1 MYAAHSSVGSAVGR
15 FGRFSGALSPEL
27 RKTPAAEEVT
37 GMGSSRLPGFY
48 KMKMAE
54 RLRRLAEQLELSR
67 DEMDSL
73 GESATLPLANADAM
87 IENAVGVLGLPVGI
101 GLNFLV
107 NGEDVLIPMAVEE
120 ASVIAAVSLAA
131 KIVREGGGFKADA
144 DAPRMIGQV
153 QVAELANPEAA
164 KAAILRQKDSILA
177 VANGLHPA
185 MKSRGGGA
193 QDLEVRLLPVGA
205 ETHAIVHLIIDT
217 QDAMGANLIN
227 TMCEGVAPL
236 IERITG
242 GRVRLRILSNLADLR
257 LARASCRIPFEAL
270 ADFGFSGAEVAHGIA
285 EASRFA
291 DADPYRACTH
301 NKGVMNGVDAVALAT
316 GNDWRAIEAGAH
328 AYCARNGRYEPLT
341 RWWIE
346 EGALL
351 GRIELPIQVGT
362 VGGAVKAN
370 PLIPVLLR
378 TMGNPGARKLAG
390 IMAAVG
396 LAQNM
401 AALRALGTVGIQK
414 GHMALHA
421 RNVAVSAG
429 AKGSAVEEVARA
441 LIAAG
446 EIKLHRAQEILAKM
460 VAARGPSAEAT

>member
-1 MYAAHSSVGSAVGR
+1 MEDR
-15 FGRFSGALSPEL
+15 P
-27 RKTPAAEEVT
+27 
-37 GMGSSRLPGFY
+37 MGSSRLPGFY

-54 RLRRLAEQLELSR
+54 RLRRLAEQIDGDLHG
-67 DEMDSL
+67 L
-73 GESATLPLANADAM
+73 GETSTLPLANADAM
-87 IENAVGVLGLPVGI
+87 IENAVGVLGLPVGL
-101 GLNFLV
+101 GLNFQI

-120 ASVIAAVSLAA
+120 PSVIAAVSLAA
-131 KIVREGGGFKADA
+131 KIARDGGGFKVDA
-144 DAPRMIGQV
+144 DEPRMIGQV
-153 QVAELANPEAA
+153 QITELANPVQAREKLMAE
-164 KAAILRQKDSILA
+164 KDAILA
-177 VANGLHPA
+177 TANALHPM
-185 MKSRGGGA
+185 MKARGGGA
-193 QDLEVRLLPVGA
+193 KEIEVRLLQVGG
-205 ETHAIVHLIIDT
+205 ETHAILHLIVDT

-236 IERITG
+236 VERITG

-257 LARASCRIPFEAL
+257 LARASCRIPFESL

-285 EASRFA
+285 EASLFA

-328 AYCARNGRYEPLT
+328 AFAARNGKYEPLT
-341 RWWIE
+341 RWWIS

-351 GRIELPIQVGT
+351 GSIELPIQVGT

-378 TMGNPGARKLAG
+378 MMGNPGAQRLAG

-421 RNVAVSAG
+421 RNLALSAG
-429 AKGSAVEEVARA
+429 AKGGAVEVVARQ

-446 EIKLHRAQEILAKM
+446 EIKLHRAQEILAKL
-460 VAARGPSAEAT
+460 VAGGASAEVT

>member
-1 MYAAHSSVGSAVGR
+1 MYAAHPRDGTAVVVSGVLSCTKSRITSHYGR
-15 FGRFSGALSPEL
+15 L
-27 RKTPAAEEVT
+27 RGGHT

-67 DEMDSL
+67 DELEGL

-107 NGEDVLIPMAVEE
+107 NGEDVLVPMAVEE
-120 ASVIAAVSLAA
+120 PSVIAAVSLAA

-144 DAPRMIGQV
+144 DEPRIIGQV
-153 QVAELANPEAA
+153 QVTELSNPEAA
-164 KAAILRQKDSILA
+164 KASVLRQKDSILA
-177 VANGLHPA
+177 AANALHPA
-185 MKSRGGGA
+185 MSARGGGA
-193 QDLEVRLLPVGA
+193 KDVEVRLIRVGA
-205 ETHAIVHLIIDT
+205 ETHAIVHLIVDT

-242 GRVRLRILSNLADLR
+242 GRVRLRIL
-257 LARASCRIPFEAL
+257 FEAL

-328 AYCARNGRYEPLT
+328 AFCARNGRYEPLT
-341 RWWIE
+341 RWWVE
-346 EGALL
+346 EGALH
-351 GRIELPIQVGT
+351 GAIELPIQVGT

-370 PLIPVLLR
+370 PLIPVLLQI
-378 TMGNPGARKLAG
+378 MGNPGARKLAG

-429 AKGSAVEEVARA
+429 AKGNAVEEVARA

-446 EIKLHRAQEILAKM
+446 EIKLHRAQEILAKLV
-460 VAARGPSAEAT
+460 VA

>member
-1 MYAAHSSVGSAVGR
+1 MS
-15 FGRFSGALSPEL
+15 
-27 RKTPAAEEVT
+27 
-37 GMGSSRLPGFY
+37 SSRLPGFY
-48 KMKMAE
+48 KLKMAE
-54 RLRRLAEQLELSR
+54 RLRRLAEQIEGDL
-67 DEMDSL
+67 DGL
-73 GESATLPLANADAM
+73 GVMGSLPLANADAM
-87 IENAVGVLGLPVGI
+87 IENAIGVLGLPVGL
-101 GLNFLV
+101 GLNFQI

-120 ASVIAAVSLAA
+120 PSVIAAVSLAA
-131 KIVREGGGFKADA
+131 KIAREGGGFRVEADE
-144 DAPRMIGQV
+144 PRMIGQV
-153 QVAELANPEAA
+153 QITGLVNPELARTQLLHEREALL
-164 KAAILRQKDSILA
+164 AA
-177 VANGLHPA
+177 ANALHPQ
-185 MKSRGGGA
+185 MKARGGGA
-193 QDLEVRLLPVGA
+193 KDIEVRLLQVGS
-205 ETHAIVHLIIDT
+205 ETHAVLHLIVNT
-217 QDAMGANLIN
+217 QEAMGANLIN

-236 IERITG
+236 VERITG

-257 LARASCRIPFEAL
+257 LARATCRIPFEAL
-270 ADFGFSGAEVAHGIA
+270 SDFGFSGAEVAHGIA
-285 EASRFA
+285 EASLFA

-328 AYCARNGRYEPLT
+328 AFAARNGRYEPLT
-341 RWWIE
+341 RWWVSD
-346 EGALL
+346 GALN
-351 GRIELPIQVGT
+351 GSIELPIQVGT

-378 TMGNPGARKLAG
+378 TMGNPGAQRLAG

-421 RNVAVSAG
+421 RNIAVSAG
-429 AKGSAVEEVARA
+429 AKDGAVEVVARA

-460 VAARGPSAEAT
+460 IAPGASAEVS

>member
-1 MYAAHSSVGSAVGR
+1 
-15 FGRFSGALSPEL
+15 
-27 RKTPAAEEVT
+27 
-37 GMGSSRLPGFY
+37 MGTSRLPGFY
-48 KMKMAE
+48 KMRIAE
-54 RLRRLAEQLELSR
+54 RLRRVAESLELDS
-67 DEMDSL
+67 DELDGL
-73 GESATLPLANADAM
+73 GESATLPVSNADAM

-101 GLNFLV
+101 GLNFV
-107 NGEDVLIPMAVEE
+107 IGGEDVLIPMAVEE
-120 ASVIAAVSLAA
+120 PSVIAAVSLAA
-131 KIVREGGGFKADA
+131 KIAREGGGFRADA
-144 DAPRMIGQV
+144 DPPRMIGQV
-153 QVAELANPEAA
+153 QVTNLNDPPAA
-164 KAAILRQKDSILA
+164 KAALLRDKQQILDA
-177 VANGLHPA
+177 ANALQPA
-185 MKSRGGGA
+185 MKARGGGA
-193 QDLEVRLLPVGA
+193 KDLEVRLLAVGG
-205 ETHAIVHLIIDT
+205 EIHAVVHLIVDT

-236 IERITG
+236 VERICG
-242 GRVRLRILSNLADLR
+242 GRVRLRILSNLADQR
-257 LARASCRIPFEAL
+257 IARASCRIPFEAL
-270 ADFGFSGAEVAHGIA
+270 GDFGFSGAEVAHGIA

-328 AYCARNGRYEPLT
+328 AWAARNGRYEPLT

-346 EGALL
+346 DGHLL
-351 GRIELPIQVGT
+351 GKAELPVQVGT

-370 PLIPVLLR
+370 PLVPVLLR
-378 TMGNPGARKLAG
+378 MMGNPGAQKLAA

-401 AALRALGTVGIQK
+401 AALRALGSVGIQK

-421 RNVAVSAG
+421 RSVAVSAG

-446 EIKLHRAQEILAKM
+446 EIKLHRAQEILAKL
-460 VAARGPSAEAT
+460 VAQKPAAEVT

>member
-1 MYAAHSSVGSAVGR
+1 MV
-15 FGRFSGALSPEL
+15 
-27 RKTPAAEEVT
+27 
-37 GMGSSRLPGFY
+37 
-48 KMKMAE
+48 
-54 RLRRLAEQLELSR
+54 
-67 DEMDSL
+67 
-73 GESATLPLANADAM
+73 
-87 IENAVGVLGLPVGI
+87 
-101 GLNFLV
+101 
-107 NGEDVLIPMAVEE
+107 
-120 ASVIAAVSLAA
+120 AAVSLAA

-193 QDLEVRLLPVGA
+193 QDVEVRLLAVGA

-441 LIAAG
+441 LIA
-446 EIKLHRAQEILAKM
+446 KM

>member
-1 MYAAHSSVGSAVGR
+1 
-15 FGRFSGALSPEL
+15 
-27 RKTPAAEEVT
+27 
-37 GMGSSRLPGFY
+37 MGSSRLPGFY

-54 RLRRLAEQLELSR
+54 RLRRLAELLDGEHL
-67 DEMDSL
+67 DGL
-73 GESATLPLANADAM
+73 GTSSTLPLANAEAM
-87 IENAVGVLGLPVGI
+87 IENAIGVLGLPVGV

-107 NGEDVLIPMAVEE
+107 NGEDVLVPMAVEE

-131 KIVREGGGFKADA
+131 KIAREGGGFRAESDE
-144 DAPRMIGQV
+144 PRMIGQV
-153 QVAELANPEAA
+153 QVTELANPEAA
-164 KAAILRQKDSILA
+164 RAVILREKEQILA
-177 VANGLHPA
+177 VANALHPA
-185 MKSRGGGA
+185 MKARGGGA
-193 QDLEVRLLPVGA
+193 KDVEVRLVSVGT
-205 ETHAIVHLIIDT
+205 ELHAVVHLIVDT

-227 TMCEGVAPL
+227 TMCEGVAPM
-236 IERITG
+236 IERLTG

-257 LARASCRIPFEAL
+257 LSRASCRIPFEAL

-328 AYCARNGRYEPLT
+328 AWAARSGRYSPLS
-341 RWWIE
+341 RWWVE
-346 EGALL
+346 NGALH
-351 GRIELPIQVGT
+351 GRIELPLQVGT

-370 PLIPVLLR
+370 PLVPVLLGL
-378 TMGNPGARKLAG
+378 MGNPGAQKLAG

-421 RNVAVSAG
+421 RNLAVSAG

-446 EIKLHRAQEILAKM
+446 EIKLHRAQEILAKL
-460 VAARGPSAEAT
+460 VASRPSAEVT

>member
-1 MYAAHSSVGSAVGR
+1 M
-15 FGRFSGALSPEL
+15 
-27 RKTPAAEEVT
+27 T
-37 GMGSSRLPGFY
+37 SSRLPGFY

-54 RLRRLAEQLELSR
+54 RLRRLAEQLEMGS
-67 DEMDSL
+67 DELRVL
-73 GESATLPLANADAM
+73 GQSATLPIANADAM
-87 IENAVGVLGLPVGI
+87 IENAVGVLGLPVGL
-101 GLNFLV
+101 GLNFLI
-107 NGEDVLIPMAVEE
+107 NGEDVVVPMAVEE
-120 ASVIAAVSLAA
+120 PSVIAAVSLAA
-131 KIVREGGGFKADA
+131 KIAREGGGFLADA
-144 DAPRMIGQV
+144 DEPRMIGQV
-153 QVAELANPEAA
+153 QVTELANPEAA
-164 KAAILRQKDSILA
+164 RTAILRAREEILA
-177 VANGLHPA
+177 AANALQPA
-185 MKSRGGGA
+185 MKARGGGA
-193 QDLEVRLLPVGA
+193 KDLEVRLVRVGDDV
-205 ETHAIVHLIIDT
+205 HAVLHLIVDT

-236 IERITG
+236 LERICG

-257 LARASCRIPFEAL
+257 LARASCSIPFEEL

-291 DADPYRACTH
+291 EADPYRACTH

-328 AYCARNGRYEPLT
+328 AFAARSGRYLPLT
-341 RWWIE
+341 RWWVE
-346 EGALL
+346 RGSLK
-351 GRIELPIQVGT
+351 GNTELPIQVGT

-378 TMGNPGARKLAG
+378 MMGDPPARKLAA

-421 RNVAVSAG
+421 RNLAVSAG
-429 AKGSAVEEVARA
+429 AKGSAVEVVARA

-446 EIKLHRAQEILAKM
+446 EIKLHRAQEILAKLV
-460 VAARGPSAEAT
+460 VAPEAT

>member
-1 MYAAHSSVGSAVGR
+1 MS
-15 FGRFSGALSPEL
+15 
-27 RKTPAAEEVT
+27 
-37 GMGSSRLPGFY
+37 MGTSRLPGFY
-48 KMKMAE
+48 NMEIAE
-54 RLRRLAEQLELSR
+54 RLRRLASELDVGSGDLGR
-67 DEMDSL
+67 L
-73 GESATLPLANADAM
+73 GETSTLPLPNADAM

-107 NGEDVLIPMAVEE
+107 NGEDVIVPMAVEE
-120 ASVIAAVSLAA
+120 PSVIAAVSLAA
-131 KIVREGGGFKADA
+131 KIAREGAGFTADA
-144 DAPRMIGQV
+144 DEPRMIGQV
-153 QVAELANPEAA
+153 QVTELSNPEAA
-164 KAAILRQKDSILA
+164 KASVLRQKDSILA
-177 VANGLHPA
+177 AANALHPA
-185 MKSRGGGA
+185 MSARGGGA
-193 QDLEVRLLPVGA
+193 KDVEVRLIRVGA
-205 ETHAIVHLIIDT
+205 ETHAIVHLIVDT

-328 AYCARNGRYEPLT
+328 AWACRNGRYQPLSQ
-341 RWWIE
+341 WWIE
-346 EGALL
+346 EGHLF
-351 GRIELPIQVGT
+351 GRCELPIQVGT
-362 VGGAVKAN
+362 VGGAVKSN
-370 PLIPVLLR
+370 PLVPVLLR
-378 TMGNPGARKLAG
+378 ILGNPGARKLAS

-401 AALRALGTVGIQK
+401 AALRALGSVGIQK

-421 RNVAVSAG
+421 RSVALSAG
-429 AKGSAVEEVARA
+429 ARGTAVEEVARA

-446 EIKLHRAQEILAKM
+446 EIKLHRAQEILAKL
-460 VAARGPSAEAT
+460 VSQKPAAEVT

>member
-1 MYAAHSSVGSAVGR
+1 
-15 FGRFSGALSPEL
+15 
-27 RKTPAAEEVT
+27 
-37 GMGSSRLPGFY
+37 MGSSRLPGFY

-54 RLRRLAEQLELSR
+54 RLRRLAEQLEGEDLR
-67 DEMDSL
+67 GL
-73 GESATLPLANADAM
+73 GQSATLPLANADAM

-101 GLNFLV
+101 GLNFQV
-107 NGEDVLIPMAVEE
+107 NGEEVLVPMAVEE
-120 ASVIAAVSLAA
+120 PSVIAAVSLAA
-131 KIVREGGGFKADA
+131 KIVREGGGFTADA
-144 DAPRMIGQV
+144 DEPRMIGQV
-153 QVAELANPEAA
+153 QVTELANPEAA
-164 KAAILRQKDSILA
+164 RTALLRARDEILA
-177 VANGLHPA
+177 AANALHPA
-185 MKSRGGGA
+185 MKARGGGA
-193 QDLEVRLLPVGA
+193 KEIEVRILKVGEA
-205 ETHAIVHLIIDT
+205 THVIVHLIVDT

-227 TMCEGVAPL
+227 TMAEGVAPL
-236 IERITG
+236 VERISG

-257 LARASCRIPFEAL
+257 LARASCAIPFESL

-285 EASRFA
+285 EASLFA

-328 AYCARNGRYEPLT
+328 AYAARKGKYQPLT
-341 RWWIE
+341 RWWVEHGSLRGSIE
-346 EGALL
+346 M
-351 GRIELPIQVGT
+351 PIQVGT

-378 TMGNPGARKLAG
+378 MMGDPNARKLAA

-421 RNVAVSAG
+421 RNLALSAG
-429 AKGSAVEEVARA
+429 AKGSAVEVVARA

-446 EIKLHRAQEILAKM
+446 EIKLHRAQEILAKL
-460 VAARGPSAEAT
+460 VAAPEAT

>member
-1 MYAAHSSVGSAVGR
+1 
-15 FGRFSGALSPEL
+15 
-27 RKTPAAEEVT
+27 
-37 GMGSSRLPGFY
+37 MGSSRLPGFY

-67 DEMDSL
+67 GEMEGL
-73 GESATLPLANADAM
+73 GESATLPLSNADAM
-87 IENAVGVLGLPVGI
+87 IENAVGVLGLPVGV

-120 ASVIAAVSLAA
+120 PSVIAAVSLAA
-131 KIVREGGGFKADA
+131 KIAREGGGFQADA
-144 DAPRMIGQV
+144 DEPRMIGQV
-153 QVAELANPEAA
+153 QVTELSQPEAA
-164 KAAILRQKDSILA
+164 RAAILKEKDAILA
-177 VANGLHPA
+177 VANSLHPA
-185 MKSRGGGA
+185 MKARGGGA
-193 QDLEVRLLPVGA
+193 KDLEVRLVQVGA
-205 ETHAIVHLIIDT
+205 ETHAIVHLIVDT

-227 TMCEGVAPL
+227 TMCEGVAPTL
-236 IERITG
+236 ERLSG

-328 AYCARNGRYEPLT
+328 AYCARNGRYQPLSQW
-341 RWWIE
+341 RVEDGSLRGSIE
-346 EGALL
+346 
-351 GRIELPIQVGT
+351 IPIQVGT

-370 PLIPVLLR
+370 PFIPVLLR
-378 TMGNPGARKLAG
+378 MMGNPGARKLAG

-421 RNVAVSAG
+421 RNLAVSAG

-460 VAARGPSAEAT
+460 VASRGPSAAT

>member
-1 MYAAHSSVGSAVGR
+1 M
-15 FGRFSGALSPEL
+15 
-27 RKTPAAEEVT
+27 T
-37 GMGSSRLPGFY
+37 SSRLPGFY
-48 KMKMAE
+48 KMKMSE
-54 RLRRLAEQLELSR
+54 RLRRLAEQLDGEELR
-67 DEMDSL
+67 GL
-73 GESATLPLANADAM
+73 GQSATLPLGNADAM

-101 GLNFLV
+101 GLNFLI
-107 NGEDVLIPMAVEE
+107 NGEDVLVPMAVEE
-120 ASVIAAVSLAA
+120 PSVIAAVSLAA
-131 KIVREGGGFKADA
+131 KIAREGGGFKAEA
-144 DAPRMIGQV
+144 DEPRMIGQV
-153 QVAELANPEAA
+153 QVTELANPDAA
-164 KAAILRQKDSILA
+164 RAAILRSREEILA
-177 VANGLHPA
+177 AANALHPA
-185 MKSRGGGA
+185 MKMRGGGA
-193 QDLEVRLLPVGA
+193 KGLEVRLIKVGE
-205 ETHAIVHLIIDT
+205 ETHAIVHLIVDT
-217 QDAMGANLIN
+217 QEAMGANLIN

-236 IERITG
+236 IERVTA

-257 LARASCRIPFEAL
+257 LARASCAIPFEAL

-328 AYCARNGRYEPLT
+328 AFAARNGKYEPLT
-341 RWWIE
+341 RWRVE
-346 EGALL
+346 HGSLR
-351 GRIELPIQVGT
+351 GSTELPIQVGT

-378 TMGNPGARKLAG
+378 MMGDPNTRKLAG

-421 RNVAVSAG
+421 RSVAVSAG
-429 AKGSAVEEVARA
+429 AKGTAVEEVARA

-446 EIKLHRAQEILAKM
+446 EIKLHRAQEILAKL
-460 VAARGPSAEAT
+460 VAAPEAT

>member
-1 MYAAHSSVGSAVGR
+1 MA
-15 FGRFSGALSPEL
+15 
-27 RKTPAAEEVT
+27 
-37 GMGSSRLPGFY
+37 SSRLPGFY

-54 RLRRLAEQLELSR
+54 RLRRLAEQLEL
-67 DEMDSL
+67 DSGDLPGL
-73 GESATLPLANADAM
+73 GQSATLPLANADAM
-87 IENAVGVLGLPVGI
+87 IENAVGVLGLPVGV

-107 NGEDVLIPMAVEE
+107 NGEDVLVPMAVEE
-120 ASVIAAVSLAA
+120 PSVIAAVSLAA
-131 KIVREGGGFKADA
+131 KIAREGGGFQASA

-153 QVAELANPEAA
+153 QVTELANPEAA
-164 KAAILRQKDSILA
+164 RAAILREKESILA
-177 VANGLHPA
+177 AANALHPA
-185 MKSRGGGA
+185 MKARGGGA
-193 QDLEVRLLPVGA
+193 KDLEVRLVAVGA
-205 ETHAIVHLIIDT
+205 EMHAVVHLIVDT
-217 QDAMGANLIN
+217 QEAMGANLIN

-236 IERITG
+236 VERITG

-257 LARASCRIPFEAL
+257 LARASCRIPFEAM

-328 AYCARNGRYEPLT
+328 AWCARNGKYQPLS
-341 RWWIE
+341 RWWVS
-346 EGALL
+346 EGALH
-351 GRIELPIQVGT
+351 GSIELPIQVGT
-362 VGGAVKAN
+362 VGGAVKSN
-370 PLIPVLLR
+370 PLVPVLLR
-378 TMGNPGARKLAG
+378 MMGNPGAQKLAG

-421 RNVAVSAG
+421 RTLAVSAG

-446 EIKLHRAQEILAKM
+446 EIKLHRAQEILAKL
-460 VAARGPSAEAT
+460 VARGASAEVT

>member
-1 MYAAHSSVGSAVGR
+1 
-15 FGRFSGALSPEL
+15 
-27 RKTPAAEEVT
+27 
-37 GMGSSRLPGFY
+37 MGSSRLPGFY
-48 KMKMAE
+48 KMKIAE

-153 QVAELANPEAA
+153 QVAELSNPEAA

-193 QDLEVRLLPVGA
+193 QDVEVRLLPVGA

-351 GRIELPIQVGT
+351 GRIQLPIQVGT

>member
-1 MYAAHSSVGSAVGR
+1 M
-15 FGRFSGALSPEL
+15 
-27 RKTPAAEEVT
+27 T
-37 GMGSSRLPGFY
+37 SSRLPGFY
-48 KMKMAE
+48 KMKMSE
-54 RLRRLAEQLELSR
+54 RLRRLAEQLDGEELR
-67 DEMDSL
+67 GL
-73 GESATLPLANADAM
+73 GQSATLPLANADAM

-101 GLNFLV
+101 GLNFLI
-107 NGEDVLIPMAVEE
+107 NGEDVLVPMAVEE
-120 ASVIAAVSLAA
+120 PSVIAAVSLAA
-131 KIVREGGGFKADA
+131 KIAREGGGFKAEA
-144 DAPRMIGQV
+144 DEPRMIGQV
-153 QVAELANPEAA
+153 QVTELANPDAA
-164 KAAILRQKDSILA
+164 RAAILRSREEILA
-177 VANGLHPA
+177 AANALHPA
-185 MKSRGGGA
+185 MKMRGGGA
-193 QDLEVRLLPVGA
+193 KGLEVRLIKVGE
-205 ETHAIVHLIIDT
+205 ETHAIVHLIVDT
-217 QDAMGANLIN
+217 QEAMGANLIN

-236 IERITG
+236 IERVTA

-257 LARASCRIPFEAL
+257 LARASCAIPFEAL

-328 AYCARNGRYEPLT
+328 AFAARNGKYEPLT
-341 RWWIE
+341 RWRVE
-346 EGALL
+346 HGSLR
-351 GRIELPIQVGT
+351 GSTELPIQVGT

-378 TMGNPGARKLAG
+378 MMGDPNTRKLAG

-421 RNVAVSAG
+421 RSVAVSAG
-429 AKGSAVEEVARA
+429 AKGTAVEEVARA

-446 EIKLHRAQEILAKM
+446 EIKLHRAQEILAKL
-460 VAARGPSAEAT
+460 VAAPEAT

>member
-1 MYAAHSSVGSAVGR
+1 M
-15 FGRFSGALSPEL
+15 
-27 RKTPAAEEVT
+27 T
-37 GMGSSRLPGFY
+37 SSRLPGFY
-48 KMKMAE
+48 KMKMSE
-54 RLRRLAEQLELSR
+54 RLRRLAEQLDGEELR
-67 DEMDSL
+67 GL
-73 GESATLPLANADAM
+73 GQSATLPLGNADAM

-101 GLNFLV
+101 GLNFLI
-107 NGEDVLIPMAVEE
+107 NGEDVLVPMAVEE
-120 ASVIAAVSLAA
+120 PSVIAAVSLAA
-131 KIVREGGGFKADA
+131 KIAREGGGFKAEA
-144 DAPRMIGQV
+144 DEPRMIGQV
-153 QVAELANPEAA
+153 QVTELANPDAA
-164 KAAILRQKDSILA
+164 RAAILRSREEILA
-177 VANGLHPA
+177 AANALHPA
-185 MKSRGGGA
+185 MKMRGGGA
-193 QDLEVRLLPVGA
+193 KDLLMRLFKVGG
-205 ETHAIVHLIIDT
+205 ETHAIVHLIVDT
-217 QDAMGANLIN
+217 QEAMGANLII

-236 IERITG
+236 MERVTA

-257 LARASCRIPFEAL
+257 LARASCAIPYEAL
-270 ADFGFSGAEVAHGIA
+270 TYFGFSGAEVAHGIA

-328 AYCARNGRYEPLT
+328 AFAARNGKYEPLT
-341 RWWIE
+341 RWRVE
-346 EGALL
+346 HGSLR
-351 GRIELPIQVGT
+351 GSTELPIQVGT

-378 TMGNPGARKLAG
+378 MMGDPNTRKLAG

-421 RNVAVSAG
+421 RSVAVSAG
-429 AKGSAVEEVARA
+429 AKGTAVEEVARA

-446 EIKLHRAQEILAKM
+446 EIKLHRAQEILAKL
-460 VAARGPSAEAT
+460 VAAPEAT